1 MIAVTRS
8 SIGAVPSGVPQSPPG
23 HAAVPLTT
31 PLSAVRGIGPSRA
44 AALQD
49 LGVRNVGQLLAY
61 LPSRHERL
69 EAETPIAALAVGTVG
84 SARGLVTATR
94 TVMRRPSPRFEAV
107 LIDDSGRLDLAFFNA
122 LYMRERIQPG
132 VRLRVQGKVQRYGP
146 GLRMSN
152 PQVEVLPDLPDEQ
165 PDSRAA
171 RLRPVYPA
179 TERIT
184 SAQIERC
191 VRAVLPSAELIEDHL
206 PADFRDQ
213 RRLPDLATAYRL
225 IHDPPDEEHAAA
237 ARRRL
242 AFDELFLLQTAL
254 ALKRAQR
261 LGTRRAPA
269 LRWSPAIDRAIRAR
283 LPFPLTPAQDRVVR
297 EIAEDLSKPEPAN
310 RLIQGD
316 VGSGKTV
323 VALYAMLQAAAS
335 GAQAALMAPTELLAE
350 QHARAI
356 GALLKDSAVR
366 CALLTGSVPD
376 AERAVILAALERGQ
390 IDLLIGTHAL
400 LTEAVRFRTLGVAI
414 IDEQHRFGVHQ
425 RAALRAK
432 GDDRDSAAHT
442 LVMTATPIPR
452 TLALT
457 LFGDL
462 DVSTIDQLPPGRS
475 PVTTR
480 VLPPE
485 RRREVYAFVRARLD
499 RGEQAY
505 IVAPA
510 IEGDDDARGLL
521 ITPAPAPASATPDS
535 PAPAPSLRSV
545 TDLERELA
553 AGPLRGK
560 RLAALHARMKPAD
573 RERVM
578 ADFRAGRLDA
588 LVSTTI
594 IEVGVDVPNATV
606 MVVEDADRFGL
617 AQLHQLR
624 GRVGRGSRRSACLLI
639 ARPLTDDAAERLKV
653 IASTTD
659 GFRLAEKDLEIR
671 GFGEV
676 IGLRQS
682 GMPPFRVANL
692 ATDLDLLTLARRDAL
707 DWIRRSPALD
717 HPADALLRRR
727 LLKAHGPWLGL
738 GDVA

>member
-1 MIAVTRS
+1 
-8 SIGAVPSGVPQSPPG
+8 VPQSTPG
-23 HAAVPLTT
+23 HTAVPLTT
-31 PLSAVRGIGPSRA
+31 PLKTVRGIGPSRA
-44 AALQD
+44 AALQE
-49 LGVRNVGQLLAY
+49 LGVRNVGQLLAH
-61 LPSRHERL
+61 LPARHERL
-69 EAETPIAALAVGTVG
+69 EAESPVAALAVGAVG

-94 TVMRRPSPRFEAV
+94 TVTRRPRPRFEAV
-107 LIDDSGRLDLAFFNA
+107 LIDDSGRLDLVFFNA
-122 LYMRERIQPG
+122 LYMRDRIQPG
-132 VRLRVQGKVQRYGP
+132 VRLRVQGRVQRYGP

-152 PQVEVLPDLPDEQ
+152 PQVEVLPDEPHEQ
-165 PDSRAA
+165 PQSRDA

-179 TERIT
+179 SERIT

-191 VRAVLPSAELIEDHL
+191 VRTVLPSADLIDDHL
-206 PADFRDQ
+206 PADFRTA
-213 RRLPDLATAYRL
+213 RHLPDLATAYRL
-225 IHDPPDEEHAAA
+225 IHDPPDEEHAAS

-242 AFDELFLLQTAL
+242 AFDELFLLQTGL

-269 LRWSPAIDRAIRAR
+269 LRWSPAIDRAIRDR
-283 LPFPLTPAQDRVVR
+283 LPFTLTPAQDRAVQQ
-297 EIAEDLSKPEPAN
+297 IAEDLSRPEPAN

-316 VGSGKTV
+316 VGSGKTL

-350 QHARAI
+350 QHARSI
-356 GALLKDSAVR
+356 GTLLKNSAVR
-366 CALLTGSVPD
+366 SALLTGSVPD
-376 AERAVILAALERGQ
+376 AERAVILAALERGD

-400 LTEAVRFRTLGVAI
+400 LTDAVRFHTLGVAV

-485 RRREVYAFVRARLD
+485 RRDEVYAFVRARID

-521 ITPAPAPASATPDS
+521 ISSPRPPPPPTSHQPAAPPA
-535 PAPAPSLRSV
+535 LRSV
-545 TDLERELA
+545 IDLERELA

-560 RLAALHARMKPAD
+560 RLGVLHGRMKPAD

-578 ADFRAGRLDA
+578 DDFRAGRIDA

-606 MVVEDADRFGL
+606 MVIEDADRFGL

-624 GRVGRGSRRSACLLI
+624 GRVGRGPRKSACLLI
-639 ARPLTDDAAERLKV
+639 ARPLTDDAAARLKV

-671 GFGEV
+671 GFGDV

-682 GMPPFRVANL
+682 GMPPFRVADL
-692 ATDLDLLTLARRDAL
+692 TTDLDLLTLARRDAL
-707 DWIRRSPALD
+707 AWVERSPALD
-717 HPADALLRRR
+717 RPEDALLRRR
-727 LLKAHGPWLGL
+727 LLKAHGTWLNL